1 MSESGRVLR
10 AAREE
15 ANIGLDYMA
24 KKTSYSKSMLSR
36 VENGT
41 RTATPELVA
50 AYERTLGVQGLGE
63 DVNRRELLAAVA
75 AMAAG
80 AAVPEPLSRL
90 LDGLVSPEVPS
101 EVGTSEVNAVL
112 QATNAYTAIDLRL
125 GGAAAADVS
134 TGALR
139 WAVSLL
145 DASMTTSTRT
155 ALSSAVAALAD
166 RTAWTHYDAGRKYSA
181 RRLAELALRTANE
194 GDDRD
199 LRAHVLIDTASQ
211 IGKDE
216 PAEAAKIVSVAFS
229 DKRVCALEQANLHAV
244 CARHLANAGE
254 TSNARRHIHLAE
266 QLSARGGDAPAWAT
280 FLTPAHVD
288 KLITESLSA
297 AGERQEAIRR
307 FETILPQFGPDRA
320 RARAGLV
327 ISLGTLYAQE
337 GRLEEARSLADQ
349 ADAALTDVRSGRAA
363 SSLKD
368 LRELLSAS
376 L

>member
-1 MSESGRVLR
+1 MSETGNVLR
-10 AAREE
+10 AARMD
-15 ANIGLDYMA
+15 AKVGLDYMA
-24 KKTSYSKSMLSR
+24 KRTSYSKSMLSL
-36 VENGT
+36 VENGK
-41 RTATPELVA
+41 RTAAPELVA

-80 AAVPEPLSRL
+80 AVSPEPLSRL
-90 LDGLVSPEVPS
+90 LDGLVSPDVPS
-101 EVGTSEVNAVL
+101 KVGTSEVEAVL

-134 TGALR
+134 TGALK

-145 DASMTTSTRT
+145 DASMTDTTRT

-181 RRLAELALRTANE
+181 RQLAKLALATADDGN
-194 GDDRD
+194 DRD

-211 IGKDE
+211 IGKE
-216 PAEAAKIVSVAFS
+216 APAEAAKIVSVALS
-229 DKRVCALEQANLHAV
+229 DTSVCTLEQANLHAV

-254 TSNARRHIHLAE
+254 TSRARRHIHLAE

-297 AGERQEAIRR
+297 AGERKEAIRR
-307 FETILPQFGPDRA
+307 FEAILPQFGTDRA
-320 RARAGLV
+320 RAKAGIV
-327 ISLGTLYAQE
+327 ISLGTLYAHE
-337 GRLEEARSLADQ
+337 GRLEQARDLANQ
-349 ADAALTDVRSGRAA
+349 AAAALSDVRSGRAT
-363 SSLKD
+363 SSLQD
-368 LRELLSAS
+368 LRRLLATSD
-376 L
+376 

>member
-1 MSESGRVLR
+1 MSETGDVLR
-10 AAREE
+10 AARRE
-15 ANIGLDYMA
+15 ANVGLDYMA

-80 AAVPEPLSRL
+80 ATAPEPLSRL
-90 LDGLVSPEVPS
+90 LDGLVSPDAPTQ
-101 EVGTSEVNAVL
+101 VGASEVNAVL

-145 DASMTTSTRT
+145 DASMTESTRT

-194 GDDRD
+194 GGDRD

-211 IGKDE
+211 IGKE
-216 PAEAAKIVSVAFS
+216 QPAEAAKIVGVALS
-229 DKRVCALEQANLHAV
+229 DKRVCTLEQANLHAV
-244 CARHLANAGE
+244 CARHLANAGDGTE
-254 TSNARRHIHLAE
+254 ARRHIHIAE
-266 QLSARGGDAPAWAT
+266 QLAARGGDAPAWAT
-280 FLTPAHVD
+280 FLTAAHVD

-307 FETILPQFGPDRA
+307 FEAILPQFGPDRA
-320 RARAGLV
+320 RAKAGLV
-327 ISLGTLYAQE
+327 ISLGTLYAEE
-337 GRLEEARSLADQ
+337 GRLDEARGLADQ
-349 ADAALTDVRSGRAA
+349 ADVALADVRSGRAA
-363 SSLKD
+363 SSLQD
-368 LRELLSAS
+368 LRRLLSVS